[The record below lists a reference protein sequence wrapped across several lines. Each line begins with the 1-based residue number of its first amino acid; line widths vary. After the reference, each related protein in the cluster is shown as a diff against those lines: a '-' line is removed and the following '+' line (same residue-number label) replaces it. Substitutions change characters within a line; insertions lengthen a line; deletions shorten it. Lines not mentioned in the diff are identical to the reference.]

1 MIIKMSIAEVMK
13 VTSIIN
19 VDMLGERP
27 ICVKY
32 QDIFRKLRN
41 KMECFGISVILERR
55 TVEIEILE
63 EEKIILIQYLEDKI
77 KIYKAA
83 KVPKETIEIFENVLN
98 KVKG

>member
-1 MIIKMSIAEVMK
+1 MNEK
-13 VTSIIN
+13 VNEQHLLELFKKPIHELDKFGQFIIN
-19 VDMLGERP
+19 N
-27 ICVKY
+27 
-32 QDIFRKLRN
+32 F
-41 KMECFGISVILERR
+41 ERR

-98 KVKG
+98 RLKGLSI